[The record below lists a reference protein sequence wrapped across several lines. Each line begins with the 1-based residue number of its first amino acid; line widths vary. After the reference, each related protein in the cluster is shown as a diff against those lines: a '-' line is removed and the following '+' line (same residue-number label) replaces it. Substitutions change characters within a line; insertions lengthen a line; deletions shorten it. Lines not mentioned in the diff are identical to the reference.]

1 MNRHQTN
8 GYLYAL
14 GASLALA
21 ASFVF
26 SKSALNHLSMLQF
39 GLLWFSMGVIW
50 NGIWFLARRDY
61 RNVKGNALAKTGVA
75 LVIAILEG
83 AALST

>member
-1 MNRHQTN
+1 MNRQQTN

-39 GLLWFSMGVIW
+39 GMLWFSLGVIW
-50 NGIWFLARRDY
+50 NGIWFFDRREY
-61 RNVKGNALAKTGVA
+61 KQ
-75 LVIAILEG
+75 IY
-83 AALST
+83 

>member
-1 MNRHQTN
+1 MNRQQTN

-26 SKSALNHLSMLQF
+26 SKSVLNQLSMLHF
-39 GLLWFSMGVIW
+39 GLLWFSMGVVW
-50 NGIWFLARRDY
+50 NGTWFLLKRDY
-61 RNVKGNALAKTGVA
+61 INVKGDACEKQVLRW
-75 LVIAILEG
+75 
-83 AALST
+83 